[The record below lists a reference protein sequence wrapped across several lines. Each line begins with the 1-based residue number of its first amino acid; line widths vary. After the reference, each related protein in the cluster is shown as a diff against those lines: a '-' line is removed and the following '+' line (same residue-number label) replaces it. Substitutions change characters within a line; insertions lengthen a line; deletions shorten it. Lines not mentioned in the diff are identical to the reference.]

1 MRPGAGWDA
10 SGGGTAATPPYP
22 ASSAWRSPVPYLFG
36 GLAAMLGLIAF
47 ALLVLFCS
55 FRQLSG
61 FLESGGEANG
71 GPDSDEEAPSD
82 GGDAT
87 KPPLLFEDSIVVIMA
102 GDRKPTF
109 LATPMSSRAASFT
122 DKVDEAG
129 NDGKEAGS
137 TATSPR
143 SILESNRRQNCLIG
157 SKYRDS
163 AVTLVT
169 PQCFC
174 YYSKNHQHFECSS
187 RVQSS
192 CYEPPSGRTLRTLTW
207 TNLSYGTSKS
217 RNTRGPTW
225 LDLVRVDLLLSLS
238 LSCRPKPAQARFK
251 RTNISLF
258 SLQTVCQT
266 DKKPRGNIAV
276 KKLKSMNSKAEMEFA
291 VEVEVLAR
299 VRHKNLLGLR
309 GYCVVTDQRL
319 IVYDYMPNLS
329 LVSHLH
335 GQYAHEVRLDWRR
348 RMNVILGSAEAL
360 VYLHHEVTPHIIH
373 RDIKASNVLLDANF
387 EPLVADFGF
396 AKLVPEGVSH
406 MTTRVKGTLGYLAP
420 EYAMWG
426 RVSDSCDVYSFGI
439 LLLELVSGR
448 KPIEKLP
455 GGMKRTI
462 TEWAEPLISKGRFR
476 EVVDPRLRGNF
487 DGDELRRVVEAA
499 VLCIQG
505 EAEQRPDM
513 KEVVGILMGRE
524 VREPKMEAVRLKS
537 IRYGEHLTTMDQSS
551 DEGFDDSVDAG
562 VGGGGRGGSVGDES
576 GLYGVFGAMEVQKM
590 HDPYA
595 KHAPSAKIL
604 VGVSLDAR
612 ASFQLLSWAVTVAA
626 HPNDTVVA
634 LHVLGAVPVWGKD
647 SPRKRH
653 RSRPTSLFSVDRG
666 IRRPKEAS
674 IHATDNSSSSSRW
687 TSNHMVRAVSPFHKL
702 FCSISKP
709 ERRHSPRESICEKD
723 SPRGVLEG
731 PDAGSPVVAED
742 CSSPPSSVTGRR
754 SSANMWRRSSV
765 MKLLFSLPRSS
776 GESISKESDA
786 CSSYTDDLKPSW
798 RCFTYEEISR
808 GSLYNGRSVA
818 VKRLTKGNGD
828 RQKEK
833 EFLIEL
839 GILGHVCHPNA
850 ANLIGCCIE
859 NGLHLVFDLSCNGS
873 LASALHSEASA
884 SATSSSSS
892 PSPLHRI
899 IHRDIKASNVLL
911 GPDLEPQI
919 SDFGLA
925 KWLPKQWTHHSVI
938 PIEGTFGYLA
948 PEYFMH
954 GIVDEKTDVFAFGV
968 LLLEIVTGRRP
979 VDASKQNL
987 LLWAT
992 PLIESG
998 RIAELADPKLEDEY
1012 DKSQL
1017 QRLVLTASYCVR
1029 QSSIWRPSMGE
1040 VSE

>member
-1 MRPGAGWDA
+1 
-10 SGGGTAATPPYP
+10 GTPMGSSMSCCGDEKVEQGYKELHAATNGF
-22 ASSAWRSPVPYLFG
+22 SDDRLLGEGGFG
-36 GLAAMLGLIAF
+36 
-47 ALLVLFCS
+47 S
-55 FRQLSG
+55 
-61 FLESGGEANG
+61 
-71 GPDSDEEAPSD
+71 
-82 GGDAT
+82 
-87 KPPLLFEDSIVVIMA
+87 
-102 GDRKPTF
+102 
-109 LATPMSSRAASFT
+109 
-122 DKVDEAG
+122 
-129 NDGKEAGS
+129 
-137 TATSPR
+137 
-143 SILESNRRQNCLIG
+143 
-157 SKYRDS
+157 
-163 AVTLVT
+163 
-169 PQCFC
+169 
-174 YYSKNHQHFECSS
+174 
-187 RVQSS
+187 
-192 CYEPPSGRTLRTLTW
+192 
-207 TNLSYGTSKS
+207 
-217 RNTRGPTW
+217 
-225 LDLVRVDLLLSLS
+225 
-238 LSCRPKPAQARFK
+238 
-251 RTNISLF
+251 
-258 SLQTVCQT
+258 
-266 DKKPRGNIAV
+266 IAV

-595 KHAPSAKIL
+595 KQYKLTPIRWSPQSDPTIIHAVLCSTNFKHRSNIFVHSSALLMDSVEESAPSAKIL

-634 LHVLGAVPVWGKD
+634 LHVLAEKEGKRVSSERSRLRQAKASLCFCIARIGETVSIHASSQVTLEAKVRCSSSVGKGLTEEAAQVEANFLVLGRSRNSTPKRNSFEIMRYCFKNAPGGCSIVGID
-647 SPRKRH
+647 IRSQPRKDGDAD
-653 RSRPTSLFSVDRG
+653 STTYE
-666 IRRPKEAS
+666 EAS

-702 FCSISKP
+702 FCSISKR

-754 SSANMWRRSSV
+754 SSGNMWRRSSV

-776 GESISKESDA
+776 GESMSKESDA

-892 PSPLHRI
+892 PSPLF
-899 IHRDIKASNVLL
+899 S
-911 GPDLEPQI
+911 GC
-919 SDFGLA
+919 S
-925 KWLPKQWTHHSVI
+925 
-938 PIEGTFGYLA
+938 
-948 PEYFMH
+948 H
-954 GIVDEKTDVFAFGV
+954 G
-968 LLLEIVTGRRP
+968 
-979 VDASKQNL
+979 
-987 LLWAT
+987 
-992 PLIESG
+992 
-998 RIAELADPKLEDEY
+998 
-1012 DKSQL
+1012 
-1017 QRLVLTASYCVR
+1017 
-1029 QSSIWRPSMGE
+1029 
-1040 VSE
+1040 